1 VSVLMCKS
9 QLSTSAAR
17 GRVFRS
23 LKDNTPKRAQRATD
37 QPPITPP
44 ALTNENTWNG
54 VFPNADA
61 NMEATSEYIQEGL
74 KKLLSHDA
82 LVVTRFVS
90 RKFGTSVFS

>member
-1 VSVLMCKS
+1 MDPNYLCP
-9 QLSTSAAR
+9 SAAR
-17 GRVFRS
+17 GRAFRS
-23 LKDNTPKRAQRATD
+23 LKDNSAPKRPQRATG

-61 NMEATSEYIQEGL
+61 KMEATSEYIQEGL

-90 RKFGTSVFS
+90 PKFGT